1 VRPHNVGLTNSG
13 PDQPTEALLP
23 WEASHVDS
31 AVTAQIVSVSLGIAG
46 EQRGRLSAVNVGTRE
61 AELHLLWGS
70 LMLTLTSGVQSEHL
84 RSVWLHAGVN
94 ARRLPMA
101 RGGLRALSGIDPR
114 LEHPGVVLRLWA
126 NPEWNV
132 GYVGGSHPRGRAAS
146 PAHVSI
152 RIGGLTWNAYDQTAY
167 RSAVGILTQAARVSE
182 TTFTR

>member
-1 VRPHNVGLTNSG
+1 
-13 PDQPTEALLP
+13 
-23 WEASHVDS
+23 
-31 AVTAQIVSVSLGIAG
+31 
-46 EQRGRLSAVNVGTRE
+46 VNVGTRE

-70 LMLTLTSGVQSEHL
+70 LMLTLTSGVQAEHL

-101 RGGLRALSGIDPR
+101 LGGLRTLSGIDPR

-126 NPEWNV
+126 TPEWNV
-132 GYVGGSHPRGRAAS
+132 GYVEGSHPRGRAAS

>member
-1 VRPHNVGLTNSG
+1 MSTP
-13 PDQPTEALLP
+13 P
-23 WEASHVDS
+23 
-31 AVTAQIVSVSLGIAG
+31 VTTQIVSVSLAIAG
-46 EQRGRLSAVNVGTRE
+46 EQRARLSAVNVGTRE

-70 LMLTLTSGVQSEHL
+70 LMLTLTSAVQAEHL

-101 RGGLRALSGIDPR
+101 LGGLRTLSGIDPR

-126 NPEWNV
+126 TPEWNV
-132 GYVGGSHPRGRAAS
+132 GYVEGSHPRGRAAS

-167 RSAVGILTQAARVSE
+167 RSSVGILAQAARVSE